1 MLFNELTT
9 LQITL
14 DNKNNELLKLKNQLL
29 NYVEANKN
37 LMREKD
43 LLDNQIYELRDIKTK
58 NKLKLDQMMITNDNL
73 SKKCLDQEELIS
85 RLEEEKRILIELN
98 EELDN
103 ESKQLALNAKN
114 KNSEYKNH
122 VKQLEIANMDKNEV
136 EKNFD
141 ELSKQNMMLKKQIDE
156 ISETS
161 RSEIKKRI
169 EKDKNL
175 NNLEKSSRDKEDE
188 IHRYKIE
195 IKNLKEMKEK
205 VVEDNVKLFNSLEK
219 LRHHLVIL
227 SDQNAKLSEELNNI
241 LVQDQRIKS
250 HLQRRDEINNVV
262 SNNKDLINKSQE
274 NVKSYL
280 LTSKKNLTNYLNLN
294 NQSNVELFQKL
305 ENKSV

>member
-1 MLFNELTT
+1 M
-9 LQITL
+9 QITL

-58 NKLKLDQMMITNDNL
+58 NKLKLDQIMITNDNL

-85 RLEEEKRILIELN
+85 RLEEEKRVLIELN
-98 EELDN
+98 EELDK
-103 ESKQLALNAKN
+103 ESKELAMNAKN
-114 KNSEYKNH
+114 KNTEYKNH
-122 VKQLEIANMDKNEV
+122 IRQLEIANNDKNEV

-141 ELSKQNMMLKKQIDE
+141 ELSKQNVMLKKQIDE

-169 EKDKNL
+169 EKDKDL

-219 LRHHLVIL
+219 LRHHLITL
-227 SDQNAKLSEELNNI
+227 SEQNNKLTEELNNI
-241 LVQDQRIKS
+241 LIQDQRIKS
-250 HLQRRDEINNVV
+250 HLQRREEITNVV
-262 SNNKDLINKSQE
+262 SSNKDLINKSEE
-274 NVKSYL
+274 NIKSYL
-280 LTSKKNLTNYLNLN
+280 LTSKKNLTNYLNL
-294 NQSNVELFQKL
+294 SNPVTCDSIKNI
-305 ENKSV
+305 ENKSI

>member
-1 MLFNELTT
+1 M
-9 LQITL
+9 QITL

-43 LLDNQIYELRDIKTK
+43 MLDNQIYELRDIKTK
-58 NKLKLDQMMITNDNL
+58 NKLKLDQIMITNDNL

-85 RLEEEKRILIELN
+85 RLEEEKRVLIELN
-98 EELDN
+98 EELDK
-103 ESKQLALNAKN
+103 ESKELAMNAKN
-114 KNSEYKNH
+114 KNTEYKNH
-122 VKQLEIANMDKNEV
+122 IRQLEIANNDKNEV

-141 ELSKQNMMLKKQIDE
+141 ELSKQNVMLKNQIDE

-169 EKDKNL
+169 EKDKDL
-175 NNLEKSSRDKEDE
+175 NNFEKSSRDKEDE

-219 LRHHLVIL
+219 LRHHLIIL
-227 SDQNAKLSEELNNI
+227 SEQNNKLTEELNNI

-250 HLQRRDEINNVV
+250 HLQRREEITNVV
-262 SNNKDLINKSQE
+262 SSNKDLINKSEE
-274 NVKSYL
+274 NIKSYL
-280 LTSKKNLTNYLNLN
+280 LTSKKNLTNYLNL
-294 NQSNVELFQKL
+294 SNPLTCDSIKNM
-305 ENKSV
+305 ENKSI